1 MPDGSGN
8 VAYLPVAS
16 DAQNPDAFLDRV
28 LEGWERAQR
37 ASDFS
42 PNTIRTRRAV
52 VVKLVDFS
60 GHYPWEWSIGDAD
73 EFFAHAR
80 GVKNLSHS
88 TVRAYQGAI
97 KLFCDYA
104 CNPRYDWSVA
114 CAKLFGTVFTQVIT
128 ELNRVTHS
136 QPSET
141 RPAKRPFTQSEL
153 QQLFDLA
160 DLEVDRILN
169 SGRHGAL
176 SAWRDSVALKT
187 AYAWGLRS
195 NELRHL
201 QVVDL
206 SRNYK
211 APYFGDYGVMRV
223 RWGKPHR
230 GSAKKPRS
238 VLTVWEWSVEVL
250 RDWVER
256 GLPRYGTPLTDL
268 FPTSTGSILGGTHL
282 LDVLHR
288 LLDELGFPPGLDLHS
303 FRRSYATHL
312 ITAEGFDVS
321 FVQMQLGH
329 EHASTTSIYSIPSP
343 DYQRLALERVHNRT
357 LDAARALPPRKR
369 KP

>member
-1 MPDGSGN
+1 MPG
-8 VAYLPVAS
+8 
-16 DAQNPDAFLDRV
+16 
-28 LEGWERAQR
+28 
-37 ASDFS
+37 
-42 PNTIRTRRAV
+42 
-52 VVKLVDFS
+52 
-60 GHYPWEWSIGDAD
+60 
-73 EFFAHAR
+73 
-80 GVKNLSHS
+80 
-88 TVRAYQGAI
+88 
-97 KLFCDYA
+97 
-104 CNPRYDWSVA
+104 
-114 CAKLFGTVFTQVIT
+114 
-128 ELNRVTHS
+128 
-136 QPSET
+136 
-141 RPAKRPFTQSEL
+141 
-153 QQLFDLA
+153 
-160 DLEVDRILN
+160 
-169 SGRHGAL
+169 
-176 SAWRDSVALKT
+176 
-187 AYAWGLRS
+187 GLRS

-357 LDAARALPPRKR
+357 LESARALPPRKR
-369 KP
+369 NP